1 MHLGTLLARLQ
12 DTGDAAM
19 ALGALGDIV
28 LYTEVQATGE
38 QFDETPGAYTA
49 GAVSRFAAAASDEQ
63 WLGLMAAMER
73 SENPAR
79 AALAH
84 MLAWALRQDAASPD
98 DSDNADRSCNC
109 GAEVYHR
116 P

>member
-12 DTGDAAM
+12 DDGDAAM
-19 ALGALGDIV
+19 ALDALGDIV
-28 LYTEVQATGE
+28 LYAEIQATGE

-63 WLGLMAAMER
+63 WLGLVAALER
-73 SENPAR
+73 SQDPAR

-84 MLAWALRQDAASPD
+84 MLTWALRQDAAGSD
-98 DSDNADRSCNC
+98 DESDQAHHSCDC
-109 GAEVYHR
+109 DQK

>member
-12 DTGDAAM
+12 NDGDAAM
-19 ALGALGDIV
+19 ALDALGDIV
-28 LYTEVQATGE
+28 LYAEIQATGE
-38 QFDETPGAYTA
+38 RFDETPGVYTA

-63 WLGLMAAMER
+63 WLGLVAAMER
-73 SENPAR
+73 NDDHAR

-84 MLAWALRQDAASPD
+84 MLTWALRQDEGAQD
-98 DSDNADRSCNC
+98 GQSCAC
-109 GAEVYHR
+109 STH

>member
-12 DTGDAAM
+12 DAGDAAM

-28 LYTEVQATGE
+28 LYAEVQATGE
-38 QFDETPGAYTA
+38 RFGETPGVYTA
-49 GAVSRFAAAASDEQ
+49 CAVSRFAAAASDEQ
-63 WLGLMAAMER
+63 WLGLVAAIER
-73 SENPAR
+73 SDEPSR

-84 MLAWALRQDAASPD
+84 MLTWALRQDTACGD
-98 DSDNADRSCNC
+98 DEGDPAHHSCDC
-109 GAEVYHR
+109 DQR